1 MKGNAE
7 GDGVRPGVRDD
18 DEFVRRE
25 ASADVS
31 FDEFSLFVDM
41 SELDADAMQAFEA
54 AKHRKRS
61 RDCLEQTWPIYRNML
76 KSISY
81 WTHVRADTLNNY
93 LRTIFFLVLLGLL
106 FPFNLCFT
114 LLTILFSFLTDL
126 VRRKPAQPERHANS
140 KRILISGG
148 MMTKALQLSRAF
160 HQAGHRVI
168 LVDDSIN
175 WLTGHRWSKSVER
188 FYVVPSPEKDPDAY
202 IGTLSNIVQREK
214 IDMFVPVTGPYHAHI
229 DAQVSIEVLRFAFS
243 FFTVVV
249 PSLGLTKACSPWL
262 LRVSHDRR

>member
-1 MKGNAE
+1 MKRKAE
-7 GDGVRPGVRDD
+7 NDSVRPGVTVDKQ
-18 DEFVRRE
+18 FVRRD
-25 ASADVS
+25 ASTNVS

-41 SELDADAMQAFEA
+41 SEINAETIQAFEA

-61 RDCLEQTWPIYRNML
+61 RDYLEQTWPFYRNTL
-76 KSISY
+76 KFISH

-114 LLTILFSFLTDL
+114 LLTILFSNLTDL
-126 VRRKPAQPERHANS
+126 VQRKPAQPERNPHG

-160 HQAGHRVI
+160 HRAGHHVI

-188 FYVVPSPEKDPDAY
+188 FYVVPSPEKDPAAY
-202 IGTLSNIVQREK
+202 IGTLANIVQREK

-229 DAQVSIEVLRFAFS
+229 DAQVSTFEALRFDFS
-243 FFTVVV
+243 
-249 PSLGLTKACSPWL
+249 LLTCRLSFSRP
-262 LRVSHDRR
+262 HQG